1 MLRPIVERAAGDRI
15 QSALRNRRVAVVA
28 LVVHGIALGLRILYH
43 WRSHCNHMQLRP
55 YQEAAVADL
64 RLAYATGHRA
74 PLLVM
79 PTGAGKTQVFTYITA
94 AMAQRGRRVTIL
106 VHRRELIA
114 QASRK
119 LDQAGVTHGIIA
131 AGTPATNAPIQV
143 ASVQTL
149 VRRLEETPSPDLI
162 IIDEAHHAAAG
173 SWGKILDHW
182 PDALRLGVTATP
194 ARLDGR
200 GLRDNFDLIVH
211 GPTVSDLTAAGY
223 LAPSKFYAPPQ
234 VADLSTIPT
243 RAGDFAS
250 DATAAA
256 MDKPSITGDAIDHYQ
271 RICPGA
277 PAIAFCCTTDHAE
290 NVAAQFRSAGFSSQA
305 ILGTTAIAQRDQQ
318 LKDLASGAIQILT
331 SVDVISEGTDVPA
344 VTAAILLRPTA
355 SIGLY
360 LQQVGRILR
369 PAAGKTHAIVLDHVG
384 NIHRHGWPDDV
395 RTWSLN
401 SKPRRQRD
409 NVPAPTVRTCP
420 VCFAAF
426 RPAPVCPCCGA
437 ACAPPG
443 RELKQVAG
451 ELLEMRKTKQLKVG
465 MKVGY
470 NQEPLNGFT
479 AGPYTI
485 SFVGNLTA
493 RLSFNGEDS
502 HQAAL
507 NMLVPWP
514 TGKLSSRRGK
524 ARTLPELL
532 AVAKERGYSP
542 GWAYRV
548 HNARQQHA

>member
-223 LAPSKFYAPPQ
+223 LAPSKLYAPPQ
-234 VADLSTIPT
+234 VADLSAIPT

-355 SIGLY
+355 SLGLY